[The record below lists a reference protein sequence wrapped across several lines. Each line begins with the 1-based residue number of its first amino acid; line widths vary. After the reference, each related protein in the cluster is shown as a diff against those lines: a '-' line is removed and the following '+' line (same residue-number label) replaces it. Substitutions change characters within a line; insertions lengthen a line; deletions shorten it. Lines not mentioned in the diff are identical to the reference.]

1 MKGYYY
7 LTGLALG
14 LLLLY
19 ITPSSPN
26 YFLYSLLG
34 NLIFWISLVII
45 LYKTV
50 LFNAFSYIRK
60 NFTRTTLAIF
70 GVYLS
75 IHYFVYSIALEK
87 ILTGIYGQLF
97 LVNSPFFT
105 VTATHFYPSSL
116 YATFINLIFNPSI
129 VAGIPPDYYIE
140 LSFYAI
146 FMGFI
151 IATLVT
157 ANIIRVIRMAGF
169 LKRAKVIL
177 LAPLLGVIGGGSCC
191 ISIPILLATAIPA
204 ANVLF
209 FTSIGNSALFLAY
222 VILPPL
228 TAVGLKLNY
237 DAMFPK
243 PPKELRIKE
252 LHIKK

>member
-1 MKGYYY
+1 
-7 LTGLALG
+7 
-14 LLLLY
+14 
-19 ITPSSPN
+19 
-26 YFLYSLLG
+26 
-34 NLIFWISLVII
+34 
-45 LYKTV
+45 
-50 LFNAFSYIRK
+50 
-60 NFTRTTLAIF
+60 
-70 GVYLS
+70 
-75 IHYFVYSIALEK
+75 
-87 ILTGIYGQLF
+87 
-97 LVNSPFFT
+97 
-105 VTATHFYPSSL
+105 
-116 YATFINLIFNPSI
+116 
-129 VAGIPPDYYIE
+129 
-140 LSFYAI
+140 
-146 FMGFI
+146 
-151 IATLVT
+151 
-157 ANIIRVIRMAGF
+157 
-169 LKRAKVIL
+169 VIL

>member
-1 MKGYYY
+1 MRGYYY
-7 LTGLALG
+7 FVGLALG

-19 ITPSSPN
+19 IAPDSPN
-26 YFLYSLLG
+26 YSMYSVVG
-34 NLIFWISLVII
+34 NLIFWLSLVMT
-45 LYKTV
+45 LYKSILHNV
-50 LFNAFSYIRK
+50 FSYIRK
-60 NFTRTTLAIF
+60 NLSKVTITIF
-70 GVYLS
+70 GTYLS

-87 ILTGIYGQLF
+87 ILTEIYGQLF
-97 LVNSPFFT
+97 FVNYPFIT
-105 VTATHFYPSSL
+105 LTITSFYPSSL
-116 YATFINLIFNPSI
+116 YTTFVNLIFNPSI
-129 VAGIPPDYYIE
+129 VAGIPPNYYIE

-157 ANIIRVIRMAGF
+157 ANIIRVIRLAGS
-169 LKRAKVIL
+169 LKKAKIIL

-209 FTSIGNSALFLAY
+209 FTQLGNSALFLAY

-228 TAVGLKLNY
+228 TAIGLKLNY
-237 DAMFPK
+237 DSLTPK
-243 PPKELRIKE
+243 PPKEIRIKE
-252 LHIKK
+252 LNIKK

>member
-7 LTGLALG
+7 FAGLVFG

-19 ITPSSPN
+19 IAPNSPN
-26 YFLYSLLG
+26 YSMYSVVG

-45 LYKTV
+45 LYKSV
-50 LFNAFSYIRK
+50 LHNAFAYVRK
-60 NFTRTTLAIF
+60 NLSRVTIAIF
-70 GVYLS
+70 GTYLS

-97 LVNSPFFT
+97 FVNSPFVTFT
-105 VTATHFYPSSL
+105 ITPFYPSSL
-116 YATFINLIFNPSI
+116 YATFVNLIFNPSI

-157 ANIIRVIRMAGF
+157 ANIVRVIRIAGF
-169 LKRAKVIL
+169 LKKAKIIL

-209 FTSIGNSALFLAY
+209 FTSLGNSALFLAY

-228 TAVGLKLNY
+228 TAIGLKLNY
-237 DAMFPK
+237 DALTPK
-243 PPKELRIKE
+243 PPKEIRIKE
-252 LHIKK
+252 LNIRK